1 MKCGYDQAKADA
13 LKAWITW
20 DLQNGDDLA
29 RELLY
34 SPLPDSLQEKAL
46 AKVDL
51 INSEG

>member
-1 MKCGYDQAKADA
+1 MADA